1 MFKPLRGM
9 QDLPPEEM
17 AKRLRV
23 FEVFREVAESYGY
36 QPFEAPSMESWD
48 LLTLKSGEEVARQIY
63 CFKDKGGRDVGLR
76 FDLTIGLARYVASRR
91 DLPLPFKRYSVGKV
105 WRYERPSAG
114 RRLREFYQADVD
126 VVGSS
131 SPLSDAEVIAVA
143 VDCLRRLGLKEL
155 RVRVNDRRILEG
167 FIRLSGASK
176 SLSLDVFRAIDK
188 LDKVGVEGVRGELL
202 KLGLVEGQVERLM
215 DLISLRGDPDE
226 VLPELERTL
235 EGVEVGVEGCRAL
248 GELVEY
254 AGYMG
259 IRDIMT
265 VDASLAR
272 GLDYY
277 TGPIFEVHVVGEED
291 VGSVAGGGRYDT
303 LIKLCGGRPTPA
315 TGISLGVER
324 IVLVMERR
332 GLFQKLGSA
341 VDVYVAPVGEGVGE
355 ALEASRM
362 LREAGLRVYVDL
374 MGRRLSRQLEQASK
388 LGVRAVV
395 IVGHRE
401 AERGVVA
408 LRDMEQGVQREV
420 AVENL
425 VEEVLSI
432 VRPPRRRGP
441 SSRRCSR

>member
-9 QDLPPEEM
+9 RDLPPEEM

-23 FEVFREVAESYGY
+23 FEVFRKVAESYGY
-36 QPFEAPSMESWD
+36 QPFEAPSMESWE
-48 LLTLKSGEEVARQIY
+48 LLTLKSGEDVARQIY

-131 SPLSDAEVIAVA
+131 SPLSDAEVISVA
-143 VDCLRRLGLKEL
+143 VECLRRLGLKDL

-167 FIRLSGASK
+167 FMELSGAPRVV
-176 SLSLDVFRAIDK
+176 SLDVFRAIDK
-188 LDKVGVEGVRGELL
+188 LDRIGVEGVKQELL
-202 KLGLVEGQVERLM
+202 KLSLSEGQVERLM

-235 EGVEVGVEGCRAL
+235 KGIEVGVEGCRAL
-248 GELVEY
+248 RELVEY

-303 LIKLCGGRPTPA
+303 LVELCGGRPTPA

-332 GLFQKLGSA
+332 GLFEGLGSA
-341 VDVYVAPVGEGVGE
+341 VDVYVAPVGEGVGK

-374 MGRRLSRQLEQASK
+374 MGRKLSRQLEQASK
-388 LGVRAVV
+388 LGARAVV
-395 IVGHRE
+395 IVGPRE

-432 VRPPRRRGP
+432 VQPPRRRGP
-441 SSRRCSR
+441 SS